1 MTIVVS
7 GFGVFCALVFVI
19 LASKGPDTTPTKKQ
33 LEDYA
38 KWKEQAKARA
48 DERMRREFRR
58 D

>member
-19 LASKGPDTTPTKKQ
+19 LASKGPDNTPSKRD
-33 LEDYA
+33 LERYA
-38 KWKEQAKARA
+38 EWKEQAQAAA

-58 D
+58 